1 MRTGL
6 VNVVAAAPVPTYRL
20 LPMTTLPVTA
30 IPPAVLIEPV
40 IKLVDSVV
48 AVTFTTVLALRVPVF
63 TVVKLPLVPMI
74 FVPPKLPT
82 FALPVTAKLPAVV
95 KFPPDTLPVAATV
108 SDAVTEVKLPVLAV
122 PAPTVPL

>member
-1 MRTGL
+1 M
-6 VNVVAAAPVPTYRL
+6 NVVAAAPVPTYRL

-63 TVVKLPLVPMI
+63 TVVKLPVVPITFSAPM
-74 FVPPKLPT
+74 LPT
-82 FALPVTAKLPAVV
+82 FALPVTARAPPVV
-95 KFPPDTLPVAATV
+95 RFPPDTLPVAATV
-108 SDAVTEVKLPVLAV
+108 SDAVTDVKLPVFAV
-122 PAPTVPL
+122 VAPTVPL